1 MTKDEQMGESVL
13 GEEQERLHSNTE
25 ASQDQRCL
33 GQSRN
38 TTPGACL
45 LAHCLGSH
53 SGSWAASEDQG
64 AGFHQ
69 SALSQIVNLVPS
81 VLDCWSQETR
91 PGCHHRRGDLGH
103 LASPGGRCATEPLNY
118 CHPERSAPLSSG
130 SGLCLQARSG

>member
-45 LAHCLGSH
+45 PPT
-53 SGSWAASEDQG
+53 AS
-64 AGFHQ
+64 APT
-69 SALSQIVNLVPS
+69 LVPGQP
-81 VLDCWSQETR
+81 LRTR
-91 PGCHHRRGDLGH
+91 ELVFIKVPLARLLILYLPCSTVGHRK
-103 LASPGGRCATEPLNY
+103 LAQAVIIDAGIWGTSL
-118 CHPERSAPLSSG
+118 
-130 SGLCLQARSG
+130 LQGVGAQQSL